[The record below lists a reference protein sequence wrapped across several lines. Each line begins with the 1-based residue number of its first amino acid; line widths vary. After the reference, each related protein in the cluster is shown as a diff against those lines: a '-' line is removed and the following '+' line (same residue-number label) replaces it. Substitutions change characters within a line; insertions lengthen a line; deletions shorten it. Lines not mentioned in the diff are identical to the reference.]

1 MSLRLYFTG
10 HRSFANHG
18 CEALIRS
25 AAALFREAF
34 GDVTLLVPSADAD
47 EDRRFW
53 PDAAAH
59 GVTFVPV
66 VDPWA
71 GHRWWDRAVRRVPG
85 WDRLPWPRGPLAPG
99 TRTALDGADMLVST
113 GGDNYALDYGLVS
126 LLTMMAVDGAAMDR
140 GLPTVLWGASVGPFD
155 GAPAPVQR
163 AVSRHLRRF
172 DLVVARETLSQSW
185 LQSQGVDGRL
195 ALACDPAFTL
205 KPEPVAL
212 TRFWPKEGGKGTVAV
227 NLSPLIARTHAAGN
241 PHGRSLEEEA
251 GAFITGLVNE
261 GYGVLLLPHVVGQ
274 SGSRVKCDHALLSS
288 LTAHTGT
295 AGGRIAVAP
304 RTLNAPQL
312 KHALSRCRYVLA
324 ARTHATIGALSSGV
338 PTISIAYSLKA
349 KGINRDLFGD
359 ARYVLD
365 GAAMTAASLRD
376 ALARLEA
383 DEGDIRRLLAAR
395 KLDWPESLQ
404 RALDRLKRCPL
415 ERGRAEIAAAY

>member
-1 MSLRLYFTG
+1 MTLRLYLTG

-18 CEALIRS
+18 CEALVRS

-34 GDVTLLVPSADAD
+34 GDVDLLVPSADPE

-53 PDAAAH
+53 PDAADH

-66 VDPWA
+66 ADPWE

-85 WDRLPWPRGPLAPG
+85 WSRLPWPRGHLAAG
-99 TRTALDGADMLVST
+99 TRVPLESADLLVST
-113 GGDNYALDYGLVS
+113 GGDNYSLDYGLVS
-126 LLTMMAVDGAAMDR
+126 LHTMMAMDGAAMDR
-140 GLPTVLWGASVGPFD
+140 GIPTVLWGASVGPFD

-163 AVSRHLRRF
+163 AVARHLRRF

-185 LQSQGVDGRL
+185 LRSQGVDERL
-195 ALACDPAFTL
+195 ALACDPAFSM

-212 TRFWPKEGGKGTVAV
+212 AGFWPREGEKGTVAV
-227 NLSPLIARTHAAGN
+227 NLSPLIRRYHAAGST
-241 PHGRSLEEEA
+241 GRPLEDEA
-251 GAFITGLVNE
+251 AAFIAGLADE

-274 SGSRVKCDHALLSS
+274 SGSPVKCDHALLSG
-288 LTAHTGT
+288 LRARTGT
-295 AGGRIAVAP
+295 GGGRIAIAP
-304 RTLNAPQL
+304 RALNAPQL
-312 KHALSRCRYVLA
+312 KYALSRCRFVLA

-338 PTISIAYSLKA
+338 PTVSIAYSLKA

-365 GAAMTAASLRD
+365 GAAMTAASLRR

-383 DEGDIRRLLAAR
+383 DEGDIRRLLEAR
-395 KLDWPESLQ
+395 TLDWSASLE

-415 ERGRAEIAAAY
+415 ERRRPVMAAAY